1 MENDRLIPPAQA
13 EELEMLYKLPLIYI
27 CATCNAYLSGF
38 GDEVAYSLCSKCAA
52 KKEWNSPSHLPP
64 QAVKKDWRELAFWIV
79 AGLVS
84 ATGLLAIIAS
94 VVVIG
99 EWIYLLRH

>member
-1 MENDRLIPPAQA
+1 MPNDRLIHPAQA

-27 CATCNAYLSGF
+27 CARCNTYLSGH
-38 GDEVAYSLCSKCAA
+38 GEEIAYSLCSECA
-52 KKEWNSPSHLPP
+52 WNQSSSIPS
-64 QAVKKDWRELAFWIV
+64 QALKKDWRELAFWIV

-84 ATGLLAIIAS
+84 AAGLLAIIAS

-99 EWIYLLRH
+99 EWIFLLNK